1 MKKEVEGFLGP
12 EDEQEI
18 IQAIRAAEED
28 TSGEIRVHLEYGL
41 GKDPMERAWELFH
54 ELKMDNTRNSN
65 GVLLYVAVHD
75 HKFAIC
81 GDRGICEVVP
91 EGFWDST
98 RDIIQAHFREGRFRE
113 GIIAG
118 VRSAGRELKAHFPWN
133 PGDANELTNEIS
145 RS

>member
-1 MKKEVEGFLGP
+1 MKKEVERFLGP
-12 EDEQEI
+12 EDEEEI
-18 IQAIRAAEED
+18 VEAIRAAEEA

-54 ELKMDNTRNSN
+54 ELKMDNTRNAN

-81 GDRGICEVVP
+81 GDRGICKVVP
-91 EGFWDST
+91 EGFWDTT
-98 RDIIQAHFREGRFRE
+98 RDVMQAHFREGRFKE

-118 VRSAGRELKAHFPWN
+118 VRSAGKELKAHFPWH
-133 PGDANELTNEIS
+133 PGDPNELTDEIS

>member
-1 MKKEVEGFLGP
+1 MKKEVERFLGP
-12 EDEQEI
+12 KDEEEI
-18 IQAIRAAEED
+18 IEAIRLAEQD

-54 ELKMDNTRNSN
+54 ELRMDNTRNSN

-75 HKFAIC
+75 HKFSIC
-81 GDRGICEVVP
+81 GDRGICDVVP
-91 EGFWDST
+91 EGFWDQT
-98 RDIIQAHFREGRFRE
+98 RDIMQSHFRNGQFKE

-118 VRSAGRELKAHFPWN
+118 VRSAGSELKAHFPWH
-133 PGDANELTNEIS
+133 PDDPNELTDEIS